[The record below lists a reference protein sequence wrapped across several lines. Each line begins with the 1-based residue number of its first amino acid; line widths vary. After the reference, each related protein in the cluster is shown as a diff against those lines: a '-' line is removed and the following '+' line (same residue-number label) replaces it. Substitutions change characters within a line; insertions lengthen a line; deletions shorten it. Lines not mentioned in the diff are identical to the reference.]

1 MALDAQWSAV
11 ARSYRVTLVLAA
23 VLGVVAL
30 AVAALSGHWIAGI
43 FICAGLALGVWNARR
58 LWSDTE
64 RLADGS
70 AEAGERWRGPATV
83 SSARRLGL
91 ITLLAFLIALAYRPV
106 GWTVFLGLL
115 AFQVLLVAIMAPSL
129 KRVIRP

>member
-1 MALDAQWSAV
+1 
-11 ARSYRVTLVLAA
+11 
-23 VLGVVAL
+23 
-30 AVAALSGHWIAGI
+30 
-43 FICAGLALGVWNARR
+43 
-58 LWSDTE
+58 
-64 RLADGS
+64 
-70 AEAGERWRGPATV
+70 V